1 MKLKNRLFLLSLVA
15 VLTLLVNLAFPITAF
30 ADDETPPPAATE
42 EPALPPT
49 EAPTEQA
56 APQKEPTVAEVLEQ
70 LPLDTELVVI
80 NQEGEVLPLTTQEA
94 AEIIVTGDPV
104 WCPASLVGGPTPGAN
119 GCTTSYTSLQSL
131 LTDLD
136 TTEKTEPGIIW
147 IESSY
152 DSSVNDPAASGF
164 VISGLSFTTM
174 RNYALTLQGGW
185 SGTSGDTSIT
195 GTSTFTGDYLQVTSW
210 NAAVTIN
217 DLAITG
223 TSGNKAGLEISSSG
237 AVTLN
242 NVSASANGAKYGSLI
257 YGFSSLLIQ
266 NNSIFNSNGSTAS
279 GWGLFA
285 YAPGSSLSPIT
296 LMNVQASGNSTGG
309 AYIDTD
315 GNATVSNS
323 KFENNT
329 SGYGLDA
336 SNVKG
341 TLTLSDVTFNGNC
354 LGDYYYG
361 GTAVLTSGLCNR
373 SPGGGSSSSSASII
387 PVTGGEPITCDGST
401 TSVTVMLPNG
411 DFVILACPI
420 NEYAVVNQTPEA
432 GLPVPLEDDL
442 DFISAMTALVIRA
455 NQPVESLE
463 DPMLVSFII
472 PNGMEDAGFAI
483 RFWDGT
489 EWVEVDGQLSNDGL
503 YFEATTNL
511 TGTFVFVKK

>member
-42 EPALPPT
+42 EPLATNEP
-49 EAPTEQA
+49 A
-56 APQKEPTVAEVLEQ
+56 ATDEPVVEEEITVAEVLEQ
-70 LPLDTELVVI
+70 LPEGTQIIVVDEEGNLEPLATE
-80 NQEGEVLPLTTQEA
+80 EA
-94 AEIIVTGDPV
+94 AEIVAEADPM
-104 WCPASLVGGPTPGAN
+104 WCPAGTVIVTADCVNAANVTLLLPMLASKDADGVIYFYTPTTYSTNDATFN
-119 GCTTSYTSLQSL
+119 GTN
-131 LTDLD
+131 TDIDQLAD
-136 TTEKTEPGIIW
+136 N
-147 IESSY
+147 S
-152 DSSVNDPAASGF
+152 
-164 VISGLSFTTM
+164 
-174 RNYALTLQGGW
+174 LTLQGGW
-185 SGTSGDTSIT
+185 DGSTTLASSIT
-195 GTSTFTGDYLQVTSW
+195 FSGNSVFSVPIEVINWQGNVT
-210 NAAVTIN
+210 VN
-217 DLAITG
+217 DLTVNG

-237 AVTLN
+237 DVTLN

-257 YGFSSLLIQ
+257 YSFSSLLIQ
-266 NNSIFNSNGSTAS
+266 NSIFNNNGSTAS

-285 YAPGSSLSPIT
+285 YAPGSSPSPIT
-296 LMNVQASGNSTGG
+296 LINVQASGNSTGG

-483 RFWDGT
+483 RFWDGA